1 MDVEGKNEELLLR
14 QAQGLLDP
22 AVITSEYLQPHD
34 QEKR

>member
-22 AVITSEYLQPHD
+22 AVITPEYLQPHD